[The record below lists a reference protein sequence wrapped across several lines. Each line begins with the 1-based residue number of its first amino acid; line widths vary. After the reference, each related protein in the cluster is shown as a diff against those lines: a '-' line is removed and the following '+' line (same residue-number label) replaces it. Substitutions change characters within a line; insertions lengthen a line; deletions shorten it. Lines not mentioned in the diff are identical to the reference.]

1 MLTCSAVSTRFV
13 RLLGDLCAPPLCPL
27 CRAALA
33 QGQAALCPDCE
44 ADLPQA
50 PERRCHG
57 CGGANPGH
65 LALCP
70 ECLHVGA
77 RPWDFAVSAFPFH
90 GLIRD
95 AIHCYKYRRRTSLAP
110 FFARCMAEA
119 WTAYAK
125 NQHIDAVTPVPLHWF
140 RAWQRGYNQAAI
152 LSRLIAN
159 QLQTN
164 YMTPLR
170 RVRYT
175 RQQARMDLTQ
185 RRKNVHR
192 AFAVTNRK
200 AVVNQR
206 LLLVDDVFTTGATL
220 AAATTALLNAGAA
233 SVAVLTIA
241 RD

>member
-1 MLTCSAVSTRFV
+1 MLTCSTVSTGLV

-33 QGQAALCPDCE
+33 LGPAELCPDCQ
-44 ADLPQA
+44 AALPQL

-57 CGGANPGH
+57 CGGANTGH

-70 ECLHVGA
+70 ECLHLGA
-77 RPWDFAVSAFPFH
+77 RPWDFAVAAFPFH
-90 GLIRD
+90 GLVRD
-95 AIHCYKYRRRTSLAP
+95 AVHCYKYRRRTSLAP
-110 FFARCMAEA
+110 FLARCMTEA
-119 WTAYAK
+119 WTAHAEDRRL
-125 NQHIDAVTPVPLHWF
+125 DAVVPVPLHWL

-159 QLQTN
+159 KLQVN
-164 YMTPLR
+164 NMTPLR

-175 RQQARMDLTQ
+175 RQQARMDLAQ
-185 RRKNVHR
+185 RQKNIHR
-192 AFAVTNRK
+192 AFAVVNRA
-200 AVVNQR
+200 AVKNQR

-220 AAATTALLNAGAA
+220 AAATTALLDAGAA
-233 SVAVLTIA
+233 GVAVLTIA

>member
-1 MLTCSAVSTRFV
+1 
-13 RLLGDLCAPPLCPL
+13 
-27 CRAALA
+27 
-33 QGQAALCPDCE
+33 
-44 ADLPQA
+44 
-50 PERRCHG
+50 
-57 CGGANPGH
+57 
-65 LALCP
+65 
-70 ECLHVGA
+70 
-77 RPWDFAVSAFPFH
+77 
-90 GLIRD
+90 
-95 AIHCYKYRRRTSLAP
+95 
-110 FFARCMAEA
+110 MAEA

-125 NQHIDAVTPVPLHWF
+125 NKHIDAVTPVPLHWF

-185 RRKNVHR
+185 RQKNVHR

>member
-1 MLTCSAVSTRFV
+1 MLTCSAVSTRLV
-13 RLLGDLCAPPLCPL
+13 RLFVDLCAPPLCPL

-33 QGQAALCPDCE
+33 HGQAELCSDCQ
-44 ADLPQA
+44 ADLPQS

-57 CGGANPGH
+57 CGGANAGH

-70 ECLHVGA
+70 ECLRVGA

-90 GLIRD
+90 GLVRD

-119 WTAYAK
+119 WTAYAE
-125 NQHIDAVTPVPLHWF
+125 NRRIDAITPVPLHWF
-140 RAWQRGYNQAAI
+140 RTWQRGYNQAAI
-152 LSRLIAN
+152 LSRLIAK

-185 RRKNVHR
+185 RRKNVHG
-192 AFAVTNRK
+192 AFAVANRK

-220 AAATTALLNAGAA
+220 AAATAVLLDAGAA
-233 SVAVLTIA
+233 SVSVLTIA

>member
-1 MLTCSAVSTRFV
+1 MT
-13 RLLGDLCAPPLCPL
+13 
-27 CRAALA
+27 
-33 QGQAALCPDCE
+33 
-44 ADLPQA
+44 
-50 PERRCHG
+50 
-57 CGGANPGH
+57 
-65 LALCP
+65 
-70 ECLHVGA
+70 
-77 RPWDFAVSAFPFH
+77 
-90 GLIRD
+90 
-95 AIHCYKYRRRTSLAP
+95 
-110 FFARCMAEA
+110 EA
-119 WTAYAK
+119 WTTYAENK
-125 NQHIDAVTPVPLHWF
+125 HIDAVAPVPLHWF

-152 LSRLIAN
+152 LSRLIAK

-192 AFAVTNRK
+192 AFAVANHK
-200 AVVNQR
+200 AVINQR

-220 AAATTALLNAGAA
+220 AAATTALLDAGAA